1 MVINKI
7 GWHHL
12 AYGMNCQDAGWE
24 TEGLKA
30 VCDGCSE
37 GKHSEV
43 GAKGFCHLLE
53 TGLPPAEAF
62 VKLTALFG
70 QTPDSIRDYLCFTVL
85 LVRET
90 AEAFILTYCGDGYVL
105 GETQD
110 GRFLTQELEGGE
122 YPPYYAYRYVDA
134 ALLSRYREGA
144 AFRTRRFSKHRYKNI
159 GIASDGIRYLQ
170 RKPAIYEE
178 FTHLLQCGKASAVK
192 RLINRE
198 QKLCKDDI
206 TIVI

>member
-105 GETQD
+105 GGDT
-110 GRFLTQELEGGE
+110 GRQIS
-122 YPPYYAYRYVDA
+122 DA
-134 ALLSRYREGA
+134 GIG
-144 AFRTRRFSKHRYKNI
+144 RR
-159 GIASDGIRYLQ
+159 GI
-170 RKPAIYEE
+170 
-178 FTHLLQCGKASAVK
+178 SAV
-192 RLINRE
+192 
-198 QKLCKDDI
+198 LCLPICGCGSAFTLPGRRRVSDAPI
-206 TIVI
+206 FETPV

>member
-1 MVINKI
+1 MC
-7 GWHHL
+7 W
-12 AYGMNCQDAGWE
+12 
-24 TEGLKA
+24 
-30 VCDGCSE
+30 
-37 GKHSEV
+37 
-43 GAKGFCHLLE
+43 
-53 TGLPPAEAF
+53 
-62 VKLTALFG
+62 
-70 QTPDSIRDYLCFTVL
+70 
-85 LVRET
+85 
-90 AEAFILTYCGDGYVL
+90 

-122 YPPYYAYRYVDA
+122 YPPYYAYRYGDA

-159 GIASDGIRYLQ
+159 GIASVVIRYLQ